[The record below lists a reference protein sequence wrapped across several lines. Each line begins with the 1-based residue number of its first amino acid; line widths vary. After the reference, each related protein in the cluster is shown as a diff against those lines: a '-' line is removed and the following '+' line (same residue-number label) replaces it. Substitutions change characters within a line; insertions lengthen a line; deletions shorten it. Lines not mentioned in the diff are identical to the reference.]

1 MGKAVLARRLPV
13 ALLLFLFIAV
23 APASAAPPQV
33 VATGL
38 DDPRGIWVDD
48 GDRGDRLLVAETLS
62 GDITEILTRKGSDAV
77 VQPFA
82 TGVFPSDVVGY
93 GWNTAFATVGIP
105 PEQEGDPPFFGFAR
119 VPRDGASIP
128 IADIAAYQETDP
140 DPVDQEDAPTETNP
154 FGVAKSKHG
163 FLVADSAGNDLLEIE
178 KDGDIETVARFPTR
192 ELPIPGAPPGTT
204 LESEAVPTAVAIGP
218 DGAWYVAELRGFPF
232 TPGTS
237 RIWRIEPGTE
247 DATCDPDAKR
257 GPCRLY
263 ADGFTSV
270 IDIAWAGKTLLVLEI
285 AKDGVGAL
293 EETPEG
299 APPPPGALWAFEK
312 GKKTEIAVGELIAPG
327 GVAVADDDAYVTT
340 GTVFGPDGGSVVRLK
355 DAVEDDHGH
364 NGGGN
369 GHNGGGDGD
378 DDDRQHGDRHNKKY
392 KKHKGGKHS
401 KNKKRYKS
409 HRD

>member
-1 MGKAVLARRLPV
+1 MGKAVLARRLSV

-93 GWNTAFATVGIP
+93 GFNTAFATAGVP
-105 PEQEGDPPFFGFAR
+105 PEQGGGPFAGLVR
-119 VPRDGASIP
+119 VPRDGESDP

-140 DPVDQEDAPTETNP
+140 DPFDQEEAPTETNP
-154 FGVAKSKHG
+154 FGLALARHG
-163 FLVADSAGNDLLEIE
+163 VLVVDSAGNDLLKIE

-192 ELPIPGAPPGTT
+192 ELQIPDAPPGTT

-218 DGAWYVAELRGFPF
+218 DGAWYVSELRGFPF

-247 DATCDPDAKR
+247 DVTCDPDAKR

-293 EETPEG
+293 EGTPEG

-355 DAVEDDHGH
+355 DAVVDDHGH

-369 GHNGGGDGD
+369 GHQGD
-378 DDDRQHGDRHNKKY
+378 DDDDDDDRDRGDRHNKKH
-392 KKHKGGKHS
+392 KKDKGGKHS